1 MGPRPPNHPK
11 MLYVCGCPMAPV
23 YYPKGTQR
31 ARQVSEEASDLQEH
45 VFWKLSR
52 EPHRQHSRPREP
64 PEGDNVSRTLQ
75 SKRTSKASKKSLTRT
90 QRTKVHSKQHKG
102 FQFSTSFPWGLHFMT
117 PNCPNLECQGSTH
130 PQSVVSL
137 HRVAVPYKDPGEQ
150 RQTGIPHIYRH
161 IYIYMYIYRHMYECA

>member
-1 MGPRPPNHPK
+1 MFVDAQWPQATTRKAHRGH
-11 MLYVCGCPMAPV
+11 
-23 YYPKGTQR
+23 
-31 ARQVSEEASDLQEH
+31 ARCQKKPQTFKNMCFGKCQGSLTASTAGHEG
-45 VFWKLSR
+45 
-52 EPHRQHSRPREP
+52 P

-102 FQFSTSFPWGLHFMT
+102 FQFSTSFPWGLRFMT
-117 PNCPNLECQGSTH
+117 PNCPNLKCQGSTH

-150 RQTGIPHIYRH
+150 RQSGIPHIY
-161 IYIYMYIYRHMYECA
+161 IYT